1 MGPCSV
7 GPCSVGPRSVGPR
20 LLGPRSVWTS
30 VCGEELGAVHK
41 KRWGSPKA
49 LMYTLSFP
57 RGLVQLS
64 LISGFTYRMSGQES
78 DDNMKTLERRL
89 PTAFWKFS
97 PTKPRRA
104 WGSSS
109 LSWRSFGK
117 VRGRFFGC
125 THGDISPTMRDCYL
139 VLPNGCGEQT
149 CWAVQREATLY
160 IHIYKYKHIYAQ
172 YTHTYIYICI
182 EYDVARHM

>member
-117 VRGRFFGC
+117 VRGRFFWLHPRGYFP
-125 THGDISPTMRDCYL
+125 HHARL
-139 VLPNGCGEQT
+139 LPC
-149 CWAVQREATLY
+149 
-160 IHIYKYKHIYAQ
+160 
-172 YTHTYIYICI
+172 
-182 EYDVARHM
+182 VAKWLW